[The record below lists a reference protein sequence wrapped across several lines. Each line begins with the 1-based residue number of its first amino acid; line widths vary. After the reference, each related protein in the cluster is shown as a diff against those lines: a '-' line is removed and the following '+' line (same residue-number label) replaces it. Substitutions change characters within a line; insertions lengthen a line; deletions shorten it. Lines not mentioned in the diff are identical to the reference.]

1 MEFQT
6 DEIDLTAA
14 ESKAA
19 YEESRGYV
27 LKNVGLN
34 VGI

>member
-1 MEFQT
+1 MEIQP
-6 DEIDLTAA
+6 DESDLIAA
-14 ESKAA
+14 EGKAA
-19 YEESRGYV
+19 YEGSRGYV